1 MNIKIGTDMKKL
13 TSSKIVKKNP
23 SLKNK
28 CGLKQIKENIAKNT
42 LRSLNE
48 QVYNPDLY
56 GLIRNRTK

>member
-1 MNIKIGTDMKKL
+1 MKKI

-23 SLKNK
+23 SLKHK
-28 CGLKQIKENIAKNT
+28 CGLKKIQENIAKNT

-48 QVYNPDLY
+48 QVYNPNLY

>member
-1 MNIKIGTDMKKL
+1 VNIKIGTDMKKII
-13 TSSKIVKKNP
+13 SSKIVKNNP
-23 SLKNK
+23 SFKNK
-28 CGLKQIKENIAKNT
+28 CGLKEIKENIAKNT

>member
-1 MNIKIGTDMKKL
+1 MKKI
-13 TSSKIVKKNP
+13 TSSKIAKEIP
-23 SLKNK
+23 SFKNK
-28 CGLKQIKENIAKNT
+28 CGLKTIKENIAKNT

>member
-1 MNIKIGTDMKKL
+1 MKKL
-13 TSSKIVKKNP
+13 TSSKIVKKNS
-23 SLKNK
+23 SLKHK
-28 CGLKQIKENIAKNT
+28 CGLNKIQENIAKNT

>member
-1 MNIKIGTDMKKL
+1 MKKL

-23 SLKNK
+23 SLKHK
-28 CGLKQIKENIAKNT
+28 CGLNKIQENIAKNT

>member
-1 MNIKIGTDMKKL
+1 MKKIP
-13 TSSKIVKKNP
+13 SSKIIKLDP
-23 SLKNK
+23 ASRNK

>member
-1 MNIKIGTDMKKL
+1 MKKL